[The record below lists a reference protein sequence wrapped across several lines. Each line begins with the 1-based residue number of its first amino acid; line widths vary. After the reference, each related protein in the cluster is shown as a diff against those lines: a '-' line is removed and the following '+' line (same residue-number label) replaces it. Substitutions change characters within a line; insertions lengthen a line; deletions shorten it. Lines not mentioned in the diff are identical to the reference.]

1 MKVTLRKA
9 NALQQSIL
17 DTIKN
22 SYMNNTVHFNEFENV
37 SEKFK
42 SAENEY
48 KNTLDLVLALNSSL
62 YTIRKLVGTANA
74 QHINDLLC
82 DVAFIEKQIV
92 LYQNIATSAPATANN
107 VVEGKLE
114 KIKIATDTATRLYGR
129 ADEVTS
135 TIFNEDYIK
144 SAKRTVSDMKKL
156 KQKYQDRILELNI
169 KTEIELPR
177 DVVSTLT
184 DAGIL

>member
-17 DTIKN
+17 DLIKI
-22 SYMNNTVHFNEFENV
+22 SYLTNAVSFNEFENV

-48 KNTLDLVLALNSSL
+48 INTLNLVHALNDSL
-62 YTIRKLVGTANA
+62 YTIRRLVGRANA
-74 QHINDLLC
+74 QEINDLLC

-92 LYQNIATSAPATANN
+92 LNHNIATSAPATAIN
-107 VVEGKLE
+107 VIEGKLE
-114 KIKIATDTATRLYGR
+114 RIKNATDSSVRMYGR
-129 ADEVTS
+129 ADEVSS
-135 TIFNEDYIK
+135 TIFDETYIK
-144 SAKRTVSDMKKL
+144 AAKRTVSDLKKM
-156 KQKYQDRILELNI
+156 KQKLQDRILELNI
-169 KTEIELPR
+169 KTEIELPPN
-177 DVVSTLT
+177 VVTTLA